1 MGSTYNEFLMPLRSH
16 HLEDFQC
23 HRNEVNYQNNWSGQF
38 NNEDLPEGS
47 YYYLIDFNR
56 SGNPDYQGIVYLAR

>member
-1 MGSTYNEFLMPLRSH
+1 LIF
-16 HLEDFQC
+16 
-23 HRNEVNYQNNWSGQF
+23 NEVNYQNNWSGQF

-56 SGNPDYQGIVYLAR
+56 SGNPDYQGVVYLAR